1 MKKIYLCIDNQK
13 DPKRQSKFRLR
24 VISGTGK
31 NRVELKALYFQ
42 SRQEALKMKKHL
54 RDVITALQ
62 ETQHV

>member
-1 MKKIYLCIDNQK
+1 MKKTTLQIDHQK

-31 NRVELKALYFQ
+31 SRVEVKALYFFT
-42 SRQEALKMKKHL
+42 RQEAMKMKKHL

-62 ETQHV
+62 GYENV

>member
-24 VISGTGK
+24 VIAGTGK

-42 SRQEALKMKKHL
+42 KRSEAQKMKKHL
-54 RDVITALQ
+54 RDVIFALQ
-62 ETQHV
+62 EVAYV